1 MKNSFFLQAIWKFQH
16 KNMIFILYLYV
27 SVRFV
32 YKQVPLF
39 HFSNQTYSG
48 IGKRPKT
55 TEGKD
60 FPWCTVSVKVY
71 SLIDSYWMANP

>member
-1 MKNSFFLQAIWKFQH
+1 MCL
-16 KNMIFILYLYV
+16 
-27 SVRFV
+27 RFV
-32 YKQVPLF
+32 YKEVPLF

-48 IGKRPKT
+48 IGKRFKTT